1 MRLPNNV
8 HPPLVGGIFEFLVL
22 GRDQNI
28 FDFKGGWVVL

>member
-1 MRLPNNV
+1 MRLLNNV
-8 HPPLVGGIFEFLVL
+8 HPPLVGGIFEFLSL